1 MTYMGHDLGGIEI
14 RSAKFRP
21 YNLSN
26 GKGGETVYEFWLSET
41 AQRKYLPAPGEWAA
55 VTSVAWDQET
65 GEIGTLNSKN
75 WKWS

>member
-14 RSAKFRP
+14 RSVVRRP
-21 YNLSN
+21 DNL
-26 GKGGETVYEFWLSET
+26 GGGTVYEFWLSET
-41 AQRKYLPAPGEWAA
+41 AQRKYLPEPGEWAA